1 MFQQIGLSPSSAIRP
16 ACPGAAHPIA
26 RGRRTSLLR
35 QRVMGTMAGLVLSL
49 LTGFAAAELVTPGA
63 AIVPADAAFLSDT
76 LRGREQYDLFINS
89 NAYATLRGLP
99 SVAKALDEAATQ
111 MSQPGNPLAM
121 AGMFMQMPENQEA
134 LELLKDMVATDT
146 FVYGTPAWVKVASLL
161 RKVQQ
166 AQQASNIAMFTKAG
180 GLSADTQAATTR
192 MMVKVLADNTKE
204 IVIPDLVWG
213 FRTSQQEAADTQLK
227 RVEQALKMFTQAQP
241 MLADA
246 VGRQTIGKGDFVT
259 LTISPDPT
267 LLRIMMADTA
277 DELDL
282 DEEVNAILSRVG
294 ELKFV
299 VALGRVDD
307 RVILSLGGGTDHL
320 AKLASSGSLLDSEPF
335 KVVRDA
341 QEKSLTGISYISEGL
356 AKALGQSADD
366 LKQAKKLAAALAETG
381 NLSEE
386 AKADAEKL
394 LDSLVGGYASRL
406 PVPGPW
412 LSCSYLTDQGYA
424 GEVWNWSQNLPWNG
438 SQTLDLLN
446 YVGGSPVAALAFRT
460 ETDAETFESLV
471 AWVSALLQ
479 FAEKHL
485 VPMADDD
492 AKEGFAAFQKHI
504 LPLGKDLTETLRSKF
519 LPALKNGQFGLV
531 LDAQSTTTKIQKKL
545 PASADPLP
553 IIEPAIVLALDDAT
567 LFREG
572 MSDLFALSDKLLTAI
587 RAIGEEM
594 DETPIPAGYRIPD
607 PEQRD
612 VTGGKLW
619 NFALPASGLD
629 EQIQMSIGVGEKVAV
644 FSLVPAQAE
653 RLLTSTSLETARG
666 LTAFDSPLA
675 AAAALDWVGLID
687 AIEPWIIFG
696 ARCGAVQNKGERL
709 DPDSTIGPD
718 VETEVNKKD
727 LAQVSTILSVL
738 RCLKSAA
745 AETSVEGE
753 ATVTRWQNQISD
765 LPAE

>member
-1 MFQQIGLSPSSAIRP
+1 MFQQIGLSPSSAVRP
-16 ACPGAAHPIA
+16 ACPGATHATA

-35 QRVMGTMAGLVLSL
+35 HSVMGTMAGVVLSL
-49 LTGFAAAELVTPGA
+49 LTGVAAAESVTPGA
-63 AIVPADAAFLSDT
+63 AIVPADAAFLSGT
-76 LRGREQYDLFINS
+76 LRGREQYDLFIKS
-89 NAYATLRGLP
+89 NAYATLQGLP

-134 LELLKDMVATDT
+134 LALLQSMVATDT
-146 FVYGTPAWVKVASLL
+146 FVYGTPAWVKVANLL

-180 GLSADTQAATTR
+180 GLLADTQAATTR
-192 MMVKVLADNTKE
+192 MMVKVLADNPKE

-227 RVEQALKMFTQAQP
+227 RIEQLLKKFTQAQP

-267 LLRIMMADTA
+267 LLRIMLADTA
-277 DELDL
+277 DELGL

-307 RVILSLGGGTDHL
+307 HVILSLGGGTEHL

-366 LKQAKKLAAALAETG
+366 VKQAKELAATLAETG

-394 LDSLVGGYASRL
+394 LDSLVSGYASRL

-412 LSCSYLTDQGYA
+412 VSCSYLTDQGYA

-438 SQTLDLLN
+438 SQTLDLLK
-446 YVGGSPVAALAFRT
+446 YVGGSPVAAIAFRT

-492 AKEGFAAFQKHI
+492 AKTGFEAFQKHI
-504 LPLGKDLTETLRSKF
+504 LPLGKDLAETIRSKF

-531 LDAQSTTTKIQKKL
+531 LDAKSTTTKIQKRL

-553 IIEPAIVLALDDAT
+553 IIEPAIVLAIDDAT

-572 MSDLFALSDKLLTAI
+572 LSDLFALSDKLLTAI
-587 RAIGEEM
+587 REIGK
-594 DETPIPAGYRIPD
+594 PAVPAGYRIPD

-619 NFALPASGLD
+619 NFALPESGLD

-653 RLLTSTSLETARG
+653 RLLTATSLETARG

-675 AAAALDWVGLID
+675 AAAALDWAGLID

-709 DPDSTIGPD
+709 DPDSTIGPE

-727 LAQVSTILSVL
+727 LAQVGTILNVL

-765 LPAE
+765 LPAD